1 MKKRITALLLLLSV
15 MTMSYAEP
23 RPADLK
29 VSKILQENL
38 AKAFPGAA
46 DVKWEKIGDFY
57 VADFKHDKDK
67 ISAYFEEEGVLY
79 KTTRYIDANSL
90 PLAVARS
97 LNDRFSLKDKAK
109 KVLEVSRQNGTYYL
123 ISFEYNDKKYIVDSD
138 PSGNLSVVKKTRI

>member
-1 MKKRITALLLLLSV
+1 MKKKITALFLLLAVVTLGF
-15 MTMSYAEP
+15 ANP
-23 RPADLK
+23 LPKDLK
-29 VSKILQENL
+29 VSKLLQENL

-67 ISAYFEEEGVLY
+67 ISAYFEEEGMLY
-79 KTTRYIDANSL
+79 KTTRYIEPSSL
-90 PLAVARS
+90 PLAVTRS
-97 LNDRFSLKDKAK
+97 LNDRFGLKDKSK

-138 PSGNLSVVKKTRI
+138 PSGNLSIVKKTRI